1 MIPSFVSQPLGISHW
16 LLCVCITMP
25 FWLTKNPKKQRSILS
40 NNQITS
46 RISCSWDST
55 TRDTQW
61 LKRAAMLRFPPLLR
75 KWERTIQNTQ
85 NPPSTSV
92 ATSQKNTDIA
102 SSPSLGPSTD
112 LFKGPASCFHH
123 NQTVY
128 SVNNAERNR
137 NNQYFEGIHQPFIDC
152 GKRTLCMPNHWLQRC
167 PCVTERVIITPP
179 CDVQAF
185 TVLAGEGEN
194 GRVLWCTLSRVS
206 SEGCCEQQKRW
217 QCRWKCLSLKKELG
231 KKKWIK

>member
-1 MIPSFVSQPLGISHW
+1 MILNDLKELRCWDFRLCWENEEGPFKIHKTLPL
-16 LLCVCITMP
+16 
-25 FWLTKNPKKQRSILS
+25 
-40 NNQITS
+40 
-46 RISCSWDST
+46 
-55 TRDTQW
+55 
-61 LKRAAMLRFPPLLR
+61 
-75 KWERTIQNTQ
+75 
-85 NPPSTSV
+85 
-92 ATSQKNTDIA
+92 QKNTDIA

-137 NNQYFEGIHQPFIDC
+137 NNQYFEGVHQPFIEC

-231 KKKWIK
+231 KKEVNKIDGEKC